1 MSSYSRLMAVI
12 DPSNYD
18 DSADNDAATSALN
31 ALEECATK
39 AQAIL
44 DSMKNS
50 DNPAIGGPL
59 EVAVSAWVNDYIRR
73 IREHKTDLE
82 TARSHYT
89 TARAA
94 MKTAAVQAQALPTDS
109 AINEYCNT
117 ITGNDTGNTS
127 TTSGTNTT
135 SNTSGDGG
143 FSTVVVAGLIVGAAA
158 YECGLILQ
166 QTAERERLAKEY
178 LDTMNSTMTTEATNL
193 LTPPS
198 GDSPWGSPDT
208 GYGAAYT
215 GGSRS
220 PGGLGGPGGAG
231 GTVPAPDLAGSVT
244 SPPPALGGAILSN
257 RPPEASMRDWV
268 FPAPG
273 EPGSR
278 SNPITDPE
286 QLKGLDLL
294 HTPVN
299 QRMTSDGPV
308 GGHLPPP
315 VDNAFDP
322 AWRTGFLGQALG
334 GRTGAGDLAM
344 AGGVIGAGAVA
355 AVARSGMSGLAGL
368 SATGAGG
375 LFSRVPGGGILSP
388 SSTAA
393 ARGGTTGMVPPLM
406 GGAPASTDSGKTAG
420 SKGKGAAGHTGQD
433 TKKDDKKRQRKRKGH
448 ILRPQ
453 DAAPEMVDGQ
463 AQGAGSLNDLQPI
476 ETQEDDRW

>member
-94 MKTAAVQAQALPTDS
+94 MKTAAVQAQSLPTDS
-109 AINEYCNT
+109 AISEYCDT

-127 TTSGTNTT
+127 TTSGTGTT
-135 SNTSGDGG
+135 GNTSGDGG

-158 YECGLILQ
+158 YKWGLILQ

-208 GYGAAYT
+208 GYEAAYT

-220 PGGLGGPGGAG
+220 SGGLGGPGGAG

-315 VDNAFDP
+315 VDNVFDP

-388 SSTAA
+388 SSAAA
-393 ARGGTTGMVPPLM
+393 ARGGTGMVPPLM
-406 GGAPASTDSGKTAG
+406 GGAPAGTDSGKTAG
-420 SKGKGAAGHTGQD
+420 SKGKGAADHAGQD
-433 TKKDDKKRQRKRKGH
+433 AKKDDKKRQRKRKGH

-453 DAAPEMVDGQ
+453 DATPETIDGQ

>member
-94 MKTAAVQAQALPTDS
+94 MKTAAVQAQSLPTDS
-109 AINEYCNT
+109 AISEYCDT

-127 TTSGTNTT
+127 TTSGTGTT
-135 SNTSGDGG
+135 GNTSGDGG

-198 GDSPWGSPDT
+198 GGSPWGSPDT

-220 PGGLGGPGGAG
+220 SGGLGGPGGAG

-299 QRMTSDGPV
+299 QRMT
-308 GGHLPPP
+308 
-315 VDNAFDP
+315 
-322 AWRTGFLGQALG
+322 
-334 GRTGAGDLAM
+334 
-344 AGGVIGAGAVA
+344 
-355 AVARSGMSGLAGL
+355 GLAGL

>member
-1 MSSYSRLMAVI
+1 
-12 DPSNYD
+12 
-18 DSADNDAATSALN
+18 
-31 ALEECATK
+31 
-39 AQAIL
+39 
-44 DSMKNS
+44 
-50 DNPAIGGPL
+50 
-59 EVAVSAWVNDYIRR
+59 
-73 IREHKTDLE
+73 
-82 TARSHYT
+82 
-89 TARAA
+89 
-94 MKTAAVQAQALPTDS
+94 
-109 AINEYCNT
+109 
-117 ITGNDTGNTS
+117 
-127 TTSGTNTT
+127 
-135 SNTSGDGG
+135 
-143 FSTVVVAGLIVGAAA
+143 
-158 YECGLILQ
+158 
-166 QTAERERLAKEY
+166 
-178 LDTMNSTMTTEATNL
+178 MNSTMTAEATSL

-198 GDSPWGSPDT
+198 GGSPWGSPDT

-215 GGSRS
+215 GGPRS
-220 PGGLGGPGGAG
+220 SGGLGGPGGAG

-388 SSTAA
+388 SSAAA
-393 ARGGTTGMVPPLM
+393 ARGGTGMVPPLM
-406 GGAPASTDSGKTAG
+406 GGAPAGTDSGKTAG

-433 TKKDDKKRQRKRKGH
+433 AKKDDKKRQRKRKGH

-453 DAAPEMVDGQ
+453 DAAPETVDGQ